1 MTVERRVR
9 CPTAGQDSVIWSKLV
24 FIVLCHQI
32 VDQVQTQAF
41 VTFFSVLKNVLD
53 NILIAHIYL
62 LFSIGHD
69 TEAPPEK
76 TTTEYYGKIAY
87 IFVWKIAEFIL
98 ISY

>member
-1 MTVERRVR
+1 MEQTCIHSFMPPDCGPGTNTNNRYIFLSKNNNVR
-9 CPTAGQDSVIWSKLV
+9 G
-24 FIVLCHQI
+24 
-32 VDQVQTQAF
+32 
-41 VTFFSVLKNVLD
+41 

>member
-9 CPTAGQDSVIWSKLV
+9 CLTAGQDSVIWSKLV
-24 FIVLCHQI
+24 FIVLCHQT
-32 VDQVQTQAF
+32 VDQVQTQKI
-41 VTFFSVLKNVLD
+41 VIFFSVKIVRG

-87 IFVWKIAEFIL
+87 IFVWKIAEFI
-98 ISY
+98 

>member
-1 MTVERRVR
+1 MR
-9 CPTAGQDSVIWSKLV
+9 G
-24 FIVLCHQI
+24 
-32 VDQVQTQAF
+32 
-41 VTFFSVLKNVLD
+41 

-98 ISY
+98 LGVFNHPRIGLQSLIL

>member
-24 FIVLCHQI
+24 FIVLCHQT
-32 VDQVQTQAF
+32 VDQVQTQKI
-41 VTFFSVLKNVLD
+41 VIFFSVKIVRG

-69 TEAPPEK
+69 TDAPPEK
-76 TTTEYYGKIAY
+76 TTTEYYGKIVY
-87 IFVWKIAEFIL
+87 IFV
-98 ISY
+98 